1 MKVFKKQETLVQN
14 MAYMG
19 LMAAVNV
26 IFVVLT
32 YFVPFLLFVLVFVLP
47 LCSAI
52 ISYYCKKRYFPIYL
66 IVVSV
71 ICLLIDLPDTIFY
84 VIPSLITGFLFGLFI
99 QLKFPSV
106 YIISITTI
114 VQFGISLASLP
125 LIKLISGRDIVI
137 DMATMFQ
144 LQNYEYLD
152 YVKYFFIYFIS
163 LVQIILTFLVLQS
176 ELGKFGISFPDGKN
190 RLYLLDILSIICCLL
205 VVLFAFLV
213 PEISYL
219 FLITSLIFVVGR
231 IIYLNFSHYKLYL
244 IELGAFILIT
254 IFFVALVYSNI
265 NKPLGLTSLA
275 ILPFLISCACLINNC
290 LLSKRNKDTINN

>member
-32 YFVPFLLFVLVFVLP
+32 YFIPFLLFVLVFLLP

-52 ISYYCKKRYFPIYL
+52 ISYYCKKIYFPIYL
-66 IVVSV
+66 VVVST
-71 ICLLIDLPDTIFY
+71 ICLLIDPSDTIFY

-99 QLKFPSV
+99 QLKFPAV

-114 VQFGISLASLP
+114 VQFGISLALLP
-125 LIKLISGRDIVI
+125 LIRVISGRDVVI

-144 LQNYEYLD
+144 LQDYEYLN

-163 LVQIILTFLVLQS
+163 VIF
-176 ELGKFGISFPDGKN
+176 DKN
-190 RLYLLDILSIICCLL
+190 
-205 VVLFAFLV
+205 
-213 PEISYL
+213 
-219 FLITSLIFVVGR
+219 
-231 IIYLNFSHYKLYL
+231 
-244 IELGAFILIT
+244 
-254 IFFVALVYSNI
+254 
-265 NKPLGLTSLA
+265 
-275 ILPFLISCACLINNC
+275 
-290 LLSKRNKDTINN
+290 